1 MVKKKPKSGKKAVK
15 SKKVSKAKK
24 KVVKKPIKKVIKKK
38 IIKKKTTKSKK
49 TSNKKTSKKKPIKK
63 TEKKTIKKKTSKPK
77 KKTKLKLTPK
87 VDDSI
92 KNSVHLIELAFS
104 EDLGKEGDITSIA
117 TIPKSKK
124 VKAQIRVKE
133 HCVLCGI
140 DLAQKSIEVY
150 EKKAKIKPKDRVKF
164 EILMRD
170 GSFLQKNEVVA
181 TIEGPAQTILAC
193 ERIILNFI
201 ARLSGISSITNRFV
215 TKLMMHGVQLLD
227 TRKTLGGYRELEK
240 YAVRVGGGTNHRTG
254 LYDMFLIKDNHVHIA
269 GSIKKAVD
277 AAIKVKKTAKEK
289 NIKNAEI
296 ELEVES
302 LKQVDELLRLK
313 NLPDIVMLDNLSYEE
328 MEIAVDKIR
337 KKSKLAKKDMKIEAS
352 GGIRLENIIEVAKC
366 GVDMISVGSALTL
379 GAKPIDFTVDIID

>member
-302 LKQVDELLRLK
+302 LKQVDKLLRLK

-352 GGIRLENIIEVAKC
+352 GGIRLENITEVAKC

>member
-24 KVVKKPIKKVIKKK
+24 KVV
-38 IIKKKTTKSKK
+38 
-49 TSNKKTSKKKPIKK
+49 KKPIKK